1 MELKDKAININI
13 TTLTIFKIILI
24 FLLLYF
30 LFLIKD
36 ILALLFI
43 SLILSSA
50 IDPSVDWMQQK
61 KIPRAVG
68 VLAIYLVMLVIV
80 GSVIYLIIPPIAVE
94 VSNISQKFPQYL
106 EKITSGY
113 SFLKQYSA
121 DHGFLN
127 NIKELLGSTTSN
139 LQNAVGG
146 VFTTISGVFGG
157 ILSFFLVLVLTFYMV
172 VEENALK
179 KLVWSIAPPKHQPY
193 IMNLVNRMQKKI
205 GLWLRGQLILS
216 LIIFLMAYA
225 GLLILRVDNA
235 LVLALIAGL
244 TEFIPYLGPIIGSVP
259 AIFLA
264 FTQSPILA
272 LFVFILYYVIQQFEG
287 NFIVPKVMQKTVG
300 LNPIVSISVLLI
312 GFNLAG
318 IVGALLS
325 IPVATAASVFI
336 NDMFENK
343 AGSEF
348 IDQ

>member
-1 MELKDKAININI
+1 MELKDKPININI
-13 TTLTIFKIILI
+13 TTLAVVKIILI

-43 SLILSSA
+43 SLILASA

-61 KIPRAVG
+61 RIPRAVG
-68 VLAIYLVMLVIV
+68 VLAIYLVLLIVV
-80 GSVIYLIIPPIAVE
+80 GSVIYLIIPPISE
-94 VSNISQKFPQYL
+94 QIGNISERFPQYL
-106 EKITSGY
+106 EKVTTGY
-113 SFLKQYSA
+113 SFLKQYSS

-127 NIKELLGSTTSN
+127 NIKGLLGNTSSN

-157 ILSFFLVLVLTFYMV
+157 IVSFFLVLVLTFYMV

-179 KLVWSIAPPKHQPY
+179 KLVWSIAPPKQQPY
-193 IMNLVNRMQKKI
+193 IMNLINRMQKKI

-235 LVLALIAGL
+235 LVLALIAGI
-244 TEFIPYLGPIIGSVP
+244 TEFIPYLGPIIGMLP

-287 NFIVPKVMQKTVG
+287 NFIVPKVMQKAVG
-300 LNPIVSISVLLI
+300 LHPIVSISVLLI
-312 GFNLAG
+312 GLNLAG
-318 IVGALLS
+318 VVGALLS
-325 IPVATAASVFI
+325 IPVATAVSVFV
-336 NDMFENK
+336 NDLFENK
-343 AGSEF
+343 AGSEYVE
-348 IDQ
+348 

>member
-1 MELKDKAININI
+1 MEIKDKAININI
-13 TTLTIFKIILI
+13 TTATIFKIILI

-36 ILALLFI
+36 ILAILFI

-50 IDPSVDWMQQK
+50 IDPLVDWMQSK
-61 KIPRAVG
+61 KIPRAIG
-68 VLAIYLVMLVIV
+68 VILIYLLLFVVI
-80 GSVIYLIIPPIAVE
+80 GGVIYLIIPPIAVE
-94 VSNISQKFPQYL
+94 IGNISQKFPQYL
-106 EKITSGY
+106 DKLTAGY
-113 SFLKQYSA
+113 SFLKQFSA
-121 DHGFLN
+121 EHGY
-127 NIKELLGSTTSN
+127 LGSIKDALGNVSNN

-146 VFTTISGVFGG
+146 IFTTISGVFGG

-172 VEENALK
+172 VEENAMK
-179 KLVWSIAPPKHQPY
+179 KLVWSLAPSEHQPY
-193 IMNLVNRMQKKI
+193 IMQLINRMQKKI

-216 LIIFLMAYA
+216 LIIFIITYV
-225 GLLILRVDNA
+225 GLLLLRVDNA

-244 TEFIPYLGPIIGSVP
+244 TEFIPYLGPIIGSLP

-272 LFVFILYYVIQQFEG
+272 LFVAILFYVIQQFEG
-287 NFIVPKVMQKTVG
+287 NLIVPKVMQKTVG

-318 IVGALLS
+318 FVGALLS

-336 NDMFENK
+336 KDFFDSRASHEF
-343 AGSEF
+343 SE
-348 IDQ
+348 